1 MTNRPVGVALVHYPV
16 LGRDGS
22 LITTAITNLDI
33 HDISRSAC
41 AFGAVRLY
49 LVHPIEAQK
58 ELVRRVR
65 DHWTSGAGHRRIP
78 DRARALSLVEVVS
91 SLEEAEANLADLADD
106 KTAGPTERWT
116 TAARASGPVS
126 TYAEG
131 RARIQQPGAP
141 VMLVFGTGWGL
152 PKPLIEAA
160 HVRLE
165 PIRGPGDWN
174 HLSVRAAAAI
184 TLERLLAPRD

>member
-1 MTNRPVGVALVHYPV
+1 MTQRRVGVALVHHPI

-22 LITTAITNLDI
+22 ILTTAVTNLDI

-41 AFGAVRLY
+41 AFGATALY
-49 LVHPIEAQK
+49 IVHPIEAQK
-58 ELVRRVR
+58 ELVRRVKE
-65 DHWTSGAGHRRIP
+65 HWTTGSGERRIP
-78 DRARALSLVEVVS
+78 DRARALALVELAS
-91 SLEEAEANLADLADD
+91 TLEEAERHLGDGQEAQ
-106 KTAGPTERWT
+106 RWT
-116 TAARASGPVS
+116 TAARASGSVS

-131 RARIQQPGAP
+131 RALIEQDGPP

-152 PKPLIEAA
+152 VKSIVEQA

-165 PIRGPGDWN
+165 PIRGVGDWN

-184 TLERLLAPRD
+184 TLDRLLAPR

>member
-1 MTNRPVGVALVHYPV
+1 MTKRLVGVALVHYPV

-22 LITTAITNLDI
+22 LITTAITNLDV

-41 AFGAVRLY
+41 AFGAVKFF

-58 ELVRRVR
+58 ELVRRVKE
-65 DHWTSGAGHRRIP
+65 HWTTGAGQRRIP

-91 SLEEAEANLADLADD
+91 SLEEAETALANLTTDT
-106 KTAGPTERWT
+106 TAGPTERWT

-131 RARIQQPGAP
+131 RSLMDAPGPP

-152 PKPLIEAA
+152 PKPLVEAA

-184 TLERLLAPRD
+184 TLERLLAPR